1 MDNRDVV
8 LFGEAEKGCFRTAYY
23 MDSLPQL
30 ADHLGNPPPESVG
43 LIYAVQVILYE
54 RNLIF
59 FRVKEEGY
67 SYQDYFHGLRV
78 LEREGGELN
87 LAAICLPGV
96 GDGEIIDAV
105 GSLCDS
111 FNSLIIM
118 NQPDL
123 YDYLTDQQVI

>member
-8 LFGEAEKGCFRTAYY
+8 LFGEAEKGRFDMAYY
-23 MDSLPQL
+23 FDSLPQL

-43 LIYAVQVILYE
+43 LLYAVQVILYG

-67 SYQDYFHGLRV
+67 SFQDYFRGLRL
-78 LEREGGELN
+78 LERDGNNLN

-96 GDGEIIDAV
+96 GNGEILDAV
-105 GSLCDS
+105 ASVCDDL
-111 FNSLIIM
+111 NSLIIM
-118 NQPDL
+118 NEPDL
-123 YDYLTDQQVI
+123 YDYLTD